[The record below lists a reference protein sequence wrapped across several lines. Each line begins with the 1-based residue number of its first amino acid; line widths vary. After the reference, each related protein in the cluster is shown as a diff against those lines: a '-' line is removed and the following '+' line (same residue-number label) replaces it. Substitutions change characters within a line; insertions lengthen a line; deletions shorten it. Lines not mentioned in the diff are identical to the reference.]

1 MNQRV
6 YSQIVRER
14 CDGLTQRQKTL
25 TGTVSKRQLINRTT
39 GLLNNPG
46 VSSQGTTELLQ
57 ALKGSNDLTN
67 AVIGLRAYGK
77 VSSNLATNIGA
88 PVTPL
93 MNDFRQ
99 VQVRNNQL
107 REQDP
112 DTIEFRDLNARAEQL
127 NTELSALLAGL
138 NRQFPSGSEG
148 SEDTSSDAGTPSLSL
163 SDYVG
168 DVDTLPRREPL
179 TTESTKVIE
188 ALRDAGEIDD
198 DKAYEY
204 IARISDAYIQEEDKA
219 RKDLFYQ
226 NLSRLSRDFKAGRL
240 TSEEYLREN
249 RKISETLE
257 NLAEFSPGRGTYYTD
272 PREGSLATRQR
283 PRTTPG
289 AGPSNAVQTIETLQ
303 DREQV
308 DNELMQV
315 VLAD

>member
-14 CDGLTQRQKTL
+14 CDGLSQRQKTL

-39 GLLNNPG
+39 GLLNNPA

-57 ALKGSNDLTN
+57 ALKNSNDLTN

-93 MNDFRQ
+93 MNEFRQ

-112 DTIEFRDLNARAEQL
+112 DAIEFRDLNARAEQVQ
-127 NTELSALLAGL
+127 TQLSALLAGL
-138 NRQFPSGSEG
+138 NRSFPEG
-148 SEDTSSDAGTPSLSL
+148 SDDTSSDAGTPSLSL

-168 DVDTLPRREPL
+168 DVDTLAQREPL
-179 TTESTKVIE
+179 TTESTQIIE
-188 ALRDAGEIDD
+188 NLRDAGEIDD
-198 DKAYEY
+198 DTAFEY
-204 IARISDAYIQEEDKA
+204 ISRIANAYVQVEDKA
-219 RKDLFYQ
+219 RKDLFFQ
-226 NLSRLSRDFKAGRL
+226 NLSRLSRDYKAGRL
-240 TSEEYLREN
+240 TSEEYLAEN
-249 RKISETLE
+249 RRINETIE
-257 NLAEFSPGRGTYYTD
+257 NLAEFSPGRGTYYRD
-272 PREGSLATRQR
+272 PREGSSATPLR
-283 PRTTPG
+283 PRTSAG
-289 AGPSNAVQTIETLQ
+289 AGPSNAVQTMETLQ
-303 DREQV
+303 DNQEV

>member
-6 YSQIVRER
+6 YSQIVKER
-14 CDGLTQRQKTL
+14 CDGLSQRQKTL

-39 GLLNNPG
+39 ALLNNPS

-67 AVIGLRAYGK
+67 AVIGLKAYGK

-112 DTIEFRDLNARAEQL
+112 DAIQFRDLNARAEQVQ
-127 NTELSALLAGL
+127 TQLSALLAGL
-138 NRQFPSGSEG
+138 NRDFPSGSD
-148 SEDTSSDAGTPSLSL
+148 DTSSDAGISLTL

-168 DVDTLPRREPL
+168 DVETLPRREPL
-179 TTESTKVIE
+179 TTESTAIIE

-198 DKAYEY
+198 DTAFDY
-204 IARISDAYIQEEDKA
+204 ISRISDAYMQGEDKA
-219 RKDLFYQ
+219 RTDLFFQ
-226 NLSRLSRDFKAGRL
+226 NLSRLSRDFKAGRI
-240 TSEEYLREN
+240 TSEEYLAEN
-249 RKISETLE
+249 RRINETLE
-257 NLAEFSPGRGTYYTD
+257 NLAEFSPGRGTYYAD
-272 PREGSLATRQR
+272 PRAGSSATPQR
-283 PRTTPG
+283 PRTSAG
-289 AGPSNAVQTIETLQ
+289 AGPSNAVQTMETLQ
-303 DREQV
+303 DDNKV